1 MTYIFP
7 MFRGIGLLILY
18 IWGTAWNVY
27 GFLKFK
33 VNFRAILK
41 YGSHYSTPFEIMKK
55 AGFFTL
61 VFCLLL
67 FGYLMGLQYNK
78 DKE

>member
-1 MTYIFP
+1 MVYIFP

-18 IWGTAWNVY
+18 VWGMAWNVY

-33 VNFRAILK
+33 INFRTVLE
-41 YGSHYSTPFEIMKK
+41 YGSHYSNPFEIMKK

-61 VFCLLL
+61 AFCLLL
-67 FGYLMGLQYNK
+67 FAYLIGLQYK
-78 DKE
+78 KAE